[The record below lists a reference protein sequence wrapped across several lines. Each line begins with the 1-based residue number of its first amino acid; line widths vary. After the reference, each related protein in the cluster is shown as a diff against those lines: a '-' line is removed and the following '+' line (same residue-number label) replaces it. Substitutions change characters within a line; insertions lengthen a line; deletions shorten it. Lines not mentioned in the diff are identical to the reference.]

1 MYSIEQR
8 DEQLLN
14 TSASIHYHLYF
25 GEAARHLVRIVTEID
40 NPGAEI
46 TLGLPV
52 WTPGSYK
59 VRDFS
64 SNIGNIVITN
74 AAGVPVV
81 WEWTG
86 KNRIHIVAGHTALLR
101 VEYLYYAFERS
112 VRTSHVNRF
121 HAFLNFSNCL
131 MYVEGREQEIH
142 HVVLH
147 HDRTMWP
154 VVSTALSPVNDHT
167 TDDVPVYGAL
177 NYDILADSPAEIGNH
192 FTARFTAAGAEHEV
206 AIAGHGNFDSNWFV
220 ERIKTIVGTEAGL
233 FSGLPYDRYV
243 FILQLYP
250 NMYGGLEHA
259 RSSVNM
265 GDSNL
270 AADKEKAIQF
280 LSLLCH
286 EFFHTWNVKRIRPS
300 ELGPFNYTTENYTQ
314 MLWLAEGLTSYYDDL
329 LTYRCGFITREE
341 YLKLLATDHIGKL
354 AEVPGRLA
362 MSVKDS
368 SYLAWTKLYLPTPD
382 SPNRFPSY
390 YLKGGLVFLLLD
402 LYIIAESGGTKKMD
416 DVLHA
421 LWALY
426 QERPHTGVTEEEFLE
441 LVSRSTGVDIT
452 QHFHE
457 WLGEARELP
466 YEEIFARMGLVW
478 KEKQAEQ
485 PLTFGEKV
493 PFMSPQEKIYTGMRT
508 KDENGRIIVT
518 QVDDG
523 SPAARAGI
531 GIDDEIL
538 GANGNRLSNSKSL
551 DLEMALCGTTAS
563 LPLVLSCD
571 GMLYETYL
579 QPERKTERIL
589 AVDADANDDQ
599 KARIDFWLA
608 RS

>member
-8 DEQLLN
+8 DQQLLN
-14 TSASIHYHLYF
+14 TSASIRYHLHF
-25 GEAARHLVRIVTEID
+25 GEAARHLVRIVTEVD
-40 NPGAEI
+40 TPGNEI

-64 SNIGNIVITN
+64 SNIGNIIITD
-74 AAGVPVV
+74 AAGQPVV
-81 WEWTG
+81 WEWLG
-86 KNRIHIVAGHTALLR
+86 KNRIRVVASDTALLR
-101 VEYLYYAFERS
+101 VEYLYYAFERT

-142 HVVLH
+142 HVALH
-147 HDRTMWP
+147 HDRNIWP
-154 VVSTALSPVNDHT
+154 ATSTALSPVGNHSE
-167 TDDVPVYGAL
+167 TDAPVYGAL
-177 NYDILADSPAEIGNH
+177 NYDILADSPVEIGNH
-192 FTARFTAAGAEHEV
+192 FTAHFMAAGAQHEV
-206 AIAGHGNFDSNWFV
+206 AIAGHGNFDPNWLV
-220 ERIKTIVGTEAGL
+220 ERIKTIVATEAGL
-233 FSGLPYDRYV
+233 FNGLPYDRYV

-250 NMYGGLEHA
+250 NMRGGLEHA

-265 GDSNL
+265 WDANL
-270 AADKEKAIQF
+270 AADKEKAVQF

-286 EFFHTWNVKRIRPS
+286 EFFHTWNVKRIRPV
-300 ELGPFNYTTENYTQ
+300 ELGPFNYTTENYTR

-329 LTYRCGFITREE
+329 LTYRCGFTTREE
-341 YLKLLATDHIGKL
+341 YLKLLATEHIGKL
-354 AEVPGRLA
+354 EEVPGRLA

-421 LWALY
+421 LWDLY
-426 QERPHTGVTEEEFLE
+426 RERPHTGVTEEEFLA
-441 LVSRSTGVDIT
+441 LVSSSTGVDVT
-452 QHFHE
+452 NRFHE

-466 YEEIFARMGLVW
+466 YEEIFARLGLGW
-478 KEKQAEQ
+478 KEKQADQ
-485 PLTFGEKV
+485 APTFGEKV
-493 PFMSPQEKIYTGMRT
+493 PFLPSPEKIYTGMRT

-538 GANGNRLSNSKSL
+538 GAKGFRLSNSKDL
-551 DLEMALCGTTAS
+551 DLETALCGTTAP
-563 LPLVLSCD
+563 LALVLSCD
-571 GMLYETYL
+571 GTMYETSL
-579 QPERKTERIL
+579 QPERKIERVL
-589 AVDADANDDQ
+589 AVDADADESQ
-599 KARIDFWLA
+599 KALIDFWLA